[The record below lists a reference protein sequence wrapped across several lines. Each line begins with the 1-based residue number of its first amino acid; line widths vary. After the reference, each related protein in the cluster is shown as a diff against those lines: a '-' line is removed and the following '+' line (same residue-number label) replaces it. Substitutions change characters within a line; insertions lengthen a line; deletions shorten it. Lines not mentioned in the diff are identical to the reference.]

1 MLSDY
6 TDRINKYQNQ
16 EYEAFLKQKKVL
28 DAWQFLHSSLL
39 YFNYALITQRL
50 FEDASA
56 KCTEESRNPLYN
68 NIQVLGWNYPANVLL
83 NKFALE
89 WITHISNSIDCI
101 LQYTNAALNMGISHG
116 KVSKNSVLGMLGNDH
131 PIKNAIKSLYDDEA
145 VKYIKSLNNYSKHT
159 EDLFGGFFFPDL
171 MQSKR
176 NIHFPSF
183 RFNGDLF
190 ESRTIVGLFDHY
202 EEVIKKYLSLLDSID
217 AALKESLPIPNR
229 FYIGGYIIDGQVT
242 AEAQAT
248 SDLVVNVQLGN
259 GQNKAIRYW
268 IENCTFSS
276 DSPVEIM
283 PYHTKN
289 TGTHF
294 EHIDEIEVFNHGAF
308 SGKLVIIQT
317 SDRSVLAF
325 HKYNYEAE

>member
-6 TDRINKYQNQ
+6 TDRINKYQKQ
-16 EYEAFLKQKKVL
+16 EYEEFLKQKNVL

-56 KCTEESRNPLYN
+56 KCAEESKNPLYN
-68 NIQVLGWNYPANVLL
+68 NIEILGWNYPASVLL

-89 WITHISNSIDCI
+89 WIMHISNSLDCI
-101 LQYTNAALNMGISHG
+101 LQYTNAALNMGLQHG
-116 KVSKNSVLGMLGNDH
+116 KVSKNTVLGKLGEGH
-131 PIKNAIKSLYDDEA
+131 PIKNTIKLLFDNEA

-159 EDLFGGFFFPDL
+159 EDLFGGFYFPDL
-171 MQSKR
+171 IQAKR
-176 NIHFPSF
+176 NIRFPDF

-190 ESRTIVGLFDHY
+190 KAKTIVDLFDLY
-202 EEVIKKYLSLLDSID
+202 EEIIKNYLELLASID
-217 AALKESLPIPNR
+217 AMLKGSLPISNR
-229 FYIGGYIIDGQVT
+229 FYIGGYIINEQVT
-242 AEAQAT
+242 TEAQET
-248 SDLVVNVQLGN
+248 SDLVVNVQLDN
-259 GQNKAIRYW
+259 SQNKAIRYW
-268 IENCTFSS
+268 IENCTFPT

-294 EHIDEIEVFNHGAF
+294 EHIDEIEVFNHGTF
-308 SGKLVIIQT
+308 SGKLVICPT
-317 SDRSVLAF
+317 PDRSVLAF